1 MLFGA
6 KIVPNL
12 IFSLKILHIIDNQY
26 VRNFQIPVFPT
37 KFCVKV
43 WNRSTK
49 IHNHLILHCKF
60 TNIFNTSHN
69 KFLFLH
75 KIFYVNRS
83 ILKLAI
89 PNIISNIT
97 IPLLGLVDMILMGHL
112 SSPVY
117 IGAIAL
123 GGTIFSVLYSFF
135 SFLRAGT
142 TGFTAQSYGAKD
154 ISEISYS
161 LYRSITIAVLAF
173 ILIICLQKPIAKL
186 SIVLLDGSEDVERLA
201 ITYFY
206 VRIWAAP
213 ANMLLY
219 CLNGWFIGMQNTKI
233 PMAIAIIINV
243 LNIVFS
249 IFFVLVMKQDVVGV
263 ALGTVLAQYCGLI
276 TALIFIFTK
285 YKQYLIKVD
294 VNILLNINKLKR
306 FFKVNA
312 DLMIRSIL
320 LVLTIAF
327 FTNQSAKLGDNVL
340 SINMILLQ
348 FFYIFSYFTD
358 GFAYAGEALVG
369 KYIGAKNS
377 TGLRSVVMHLFKW
390 GAIICVP
397 FAILYALFPTPFV
410 KMISEHP
417 IIIEQ
422 VQPYYIYMAL
432 IPIITFAAFLWDGIY
447 IGATASKAIR
457 NTMII
462 SSILVFLPMWYFLMP
477 VYGNHGLW
485 IAFLGFMLARG
496 TSMTFFA
503 KKNILQIPNN
513 Q

>member
-1 MLFGA
+1 M
-6 KIVPNL
+6 
-12 IFSLKILHIIDNQY
+12 
-26 VRNFQIPVFPT
+26 
-37 KFCVKV
+37 
-43 WNRSTK
+43 
-49 IHNHLILHCKF
+49 
-60 TNIFNTSHN
+60 
-69 KFLFLH
+69 
-75 KIFYVNRS
+75 NRS

-112 SSPVY
+112 SSPIY

-142 TGFTAQSYGAKD
+142 TGFTAQAYGAKD
-154 ISEISYS
+154 TSEESYS
-161 LYRSITIAVLAF
+161 LYRSMTIAVLAF
-173 ILIICLQKPIAKL
+173 LLILCIQKPIAKL
-186 SIVLLDGSEDVERLA
+186 SLTLLDGSDDLKNLA
-201 ITYFY
+201 ITYFF

-219 CLNGWFIGMQNTKI
+219 CFNGWFIGMQNTKI

-243 LNIVFS
+243 LNIAFS

-263 ALGTVLAQYCGLI
+263 ALGTVIAQYCGLL
-276 TALIFIFTK
+276 TAFIFIFTK
-285 YKQYLIKVD
+285 YKKHLIRID
-294 VNILLNINKLKR
+294 VHILLNINKLKR
-306 FFKVNA
+306 FFKVNT

-320 LVLTIAF
+320 LVFTIAF
-327 FTNQSAKLGDNVL
+327 FTNQSAKLGDNIL
-340 SINMILLQ
+340 SVNMILLQ

-369 KYIGAKNS
+369 KFIGARDSEN
-377 TGLRSVVMHLFKW
+377 LRSVVMHLFKW
-390 GAIICVP
+390 GALISVP
-397 FAILYALFPTPFV
+397 FAILYALFPTTFV
-410 KMISEHP
+410 KMISDNP
-417 IIIEQ
+417 VIISEIR
-422 VQPYYIYMAL
+422 PYYIYMVL

-462 SSILVFLPMWYFLMP
+462 SSVMIFLPMWHFLTP
-477 VYGNHGLW
+477 LWNNHGLW
-485 IAFLGFMLARG
+485 IAFLGFMIARG
-496 TSMTFFA
+496 VSMTFFA
-503 KKNILQIPNN
+503 KKNILQLPNN

>member
-1 MLFGA
+1 MQ
-6 KIVPNL
+6 IYEL
-12 IFSLKILHIIDNQY
+12 ISYIQHF
-26 VRNFQIPVFPT
+26 F
-37 KFCVKV
+37 
-43 WNRSTK
+43 
-49 IHNHLILHCKF
+49 LI
-60 TNIFNTSHN
+60 
-69 KFLFLH
+69 LH
-75 KIFYVNRS
+75 KIFLVNRD

-112 SSPVY
+112 SSPIY

-142 TGFTAQSYGAKD
+142 TGFTAQAFGAKD
-154 ISEISYS
+154 FTEVSYS
-161 LYRSITIAVLAF
+161 LYRSIIIATFAF
-173 ILIICLQKPIAKL
+173 LLIICLQKPIAKL
-186 SIVLLDGSEDVERLA
+186 SIILLDGSDDLENLA
-201 ITYFY
+201 ITYFF

-243 LNIVFS
+243 LNIILS
-249 IFFVLVMKQDVVGV
+249 IFFVVFLKQDVVGV
-263 ALGTVLAQYCGLI
+263 ALGTVIAQYCGLA
-276 TALIFIFTK
+276 TAIIFIFTK
-285 YKQYLIKVD
+285 YKSYLIKID
-294 VNILLNINKLKR
+294 IQKLLNINKLKR
-306 FFKVNA
+306 FFKVNT

-327 FTNQSAKLGDNVL
+327 FTNQSAKLGDNTL

-369 KYIGAKNS
+369 KFIGAKDS
-377 TGLRSVVMHLFKW
+377 KSLQTVVRQLFKW
-390 GAIICVP
+390 GMYISVP
-397 FAILYALFPTPFV
+397 FAILYALFPTTFV
-410 KMISEHP
+410 KIISDNAE
-417 IIIEQ
+417 IINEIR
-422 VQPYYIYMAL
+422 PYYIYMVL

-462 SSILVFLPMWYFLMP
+462 SALLVFLPMWYFLMP
-477 VYGNHGLW
+477 LYANHGLW
-485 IAFLGFMLARG
+485 IAFLGFMVARG
-496 TSMTFFA
+496 VSMTLFA
-503 KKNILQIPNN
+503 KKNILQLPNN

>member
-1 MLFGA
+1 M
-6 KIVPNL
+6 
-12 IFSLKILHIIDNQY
+12 
-26 VRNFQIPVFPT
+26 
-37 KFCVKV
+37 
-43 WNRSTK
+43 NRE
-49 IHNHLILHCKF
+49 
-60 TNIFNTSHN
+60 
-69 KFLFLH
+69 
-75 KIFYVNRS
+75 

-97 IPLLGLVDMILMGHL
+97 IPLLGLVDMMLMGHL

-142 TGFTAQSYGAKD
+142 TGFTAQSYGAND
-154 ISEISYS
+154 SSEISYS
-161 LYRSITIAVLAF
+161 LYRSITIAILAS
-173 ILIICLQKPIAKL
+173 ILIIGMQKPIAKL
-186 SIVLLDGSEDVERLA
+186 SLVLLDGSNEVENLA
-201 ITYFY
+201 ITYFF

-219 CLNGWFIGMQNTKI
+219 CFNGWFIGMQNTKI

-243 LNIVFS
+243 LNIILS
-249 IFFVLVMKQDVVGV
+249 IIFVVVMKQDVVGV
-263 ALGTVLAQYCGLI
+263 ALGTVIAQYCGLV
-276 TALIFIFTK
+276 TALVFLFTK
-285 YKQYLIKVD
+285 YKKHLIKID
-294 VNILLNINKLKR
+294 THILLDINKLKR
-306 FFKVNA
+306 FFKVNT

-327 FTNQSAKLGDNVL
+327 FTNQSAKLGDNIL
-340 SINMILLQ
+340 SVNMILLQ

-369 KYIGAKNS
+369 KFIGAKDS
-377 TGLRSVVMHLFKW
+377 DSLHCVVRQLFKW
-390 GAIICVP
+390 GMYISVP
-397 FAILYALFPTPFV
+397 FAILYALFPTTFV
-410 KMISEHP
+410 KIISDNAE
-417 IIIEQ
+417 IINAIR
-422 VQPYYIYMAL
+422 PYYIYMVL

-462 SSILVFLPMWYFLMP
+462 SAILVFLPMWYFLMP

-485 IAFLGFMLARG
+485 IAFLGFMVARG
-496 TSMTFFA
+496 VSMTLFA
-503 KKNILQIPNN
+503 KKNILQLPNN

>member
-1 MLFGA
+1 M
-6 KIVPNL
+6 
-12 IFSLKILHIIDNQY
+12 
-26 VRNFQIPVFPT
+26 
-37 KFCVKV
+37 
-43 WNRSTK
+43 
-49 IHNHLILHCKF
+49 
-60 TNIFNTSHN
+60 
-69 KFLFLH
+69 
-75 KIFYVNRS
+75 NRS

-112 SSPVY
+112 SSPIY

-142 TGFTAQSYGAKD
+142 TGFTAQSYGANNS
-154 ISEISYS
+154 IEISYS
-161 LYRSITIAVLAF
+161 LYRSVTIAILAF
-173 ILIICLQKPIAKL
+173 LLILCTQKPIARL
-186 SIVLLDGSEDVERLA
+186 SLALLDGSNDVKELA
-201 ITYFY
+201 ITYFF

-243 LNIVFS
+243 LNIAFS
-249 IFFVLVMKQDVVGV
+249 IFFVVAMKQDVVGV
-263 ALGTVLAQYCGLI
+263 ALGTVIAQYCGLA
-276 TALIFIFTK
+276 TALVFILTK
-285 YKQYLIKVD
+285 YSKYLIKVD
-294 VNILLNINKLKR
+294 INILLNINKLKR
-306 FFKVNA
+306 FFKVNT

-327 FTNQSAKLGDNVL
+327 FTNQSAKLGDNIL

-369 KYIGAKNS
+369 KFVGANDKNN
-377 TGLRSVVMHLFKW
+377 LRCVVIHLFKW
-390 GAIICVP
+390 GAYICIP
-397 FAILYALFPTPFV
+397 FAILYAVFPTTFV
-410 KMISEHP
+410 KMISNQT
-417 IIIEQ
+417 IILEQ
-422 VQPYYIYMAL
+422 IRPYYIYMVL

-462 SSILVFLPMWYFLMP
+462 SSIMVFLPMWYILVP
-477 VYGNHGLW
+477 VYSNHGLW

-496 TSMTFFA
+496 ISMTFFA
-503 KKNILQIPNN
+503 KKHILQLPNN

>member
-1 MLFGA
+1 MVL
-6 KIVPNL
+6 
-12 IFSLKILHIIDNQY
+12 Q
-26 VRNFQIPVFPT
+26 R
-37 KFCVKV
+37 
-43 WNRSTK
+43 
-49 IHNHLILHCKF
+49 KF
-60 TNIFNTSHN
+60 TKIFNTELN
-69 KFLFLH
+69 IFLFLH
-75 KIFYVNRS
+75 KIFHVNRS

-112 SSPVY
+112 SSPIY

-142 TGFTAQSYGAKD
+142 TGFTAQSYGAND
-154 ISEISYS
+154 STEISYS
-161 LYRSITIAVLAF
+161 LYRSITIAIFASLL
-173 ILIICLQKPIAKL
+173 ILCLQGPIAKL
-186 SIVLLDGSEDVERLA
+186 SLIMLDGSDDVKNLA
-201 ITYFY
+201 ITYFF

-219 CLNGWFIGMQNTKI
+219 CFNGWFIGMQNTKI
-233 PMAIAIIINV
+233 PMTIAIIINV

-249 IFFVLVMKQDVVGV
+249 IFFVVVMKQDVVGV
-263 ALGTVLAQYCGLI
+263 ALGTVIAQYCGLA
-276 TALIFIFTK
+276 TALVFIFTK
-285 YKQYLIKVD
+285 YKDYLIKIKSH
-294 VNILLNINKLKR
+294 ILLDINKIKR
-306 FFKVNA
+306 FFKVNT

-320 LVLTIAF
+320 LVFTIAF
-327 FTNQSAKLGDNVL
+327 FTNQSAKLGDNIL

-369 KYIGAKNS
+369 KFIGAKDS
-377 TGLRSVVMHLFKW
+377 DSLRSVVKHLFKW
-390 GAIICVP
+390 GAYICIP
-397 FAILYALFPTPFV
+397 FAILYAIFPTPFV
-410 KMISEHP
+410 RLISPHP
-417 IIIEQ
+417 VIIEQ
-422 VQPYYIYMAL
+422 IQPYYIYMVL
-432 IPIITFAAFLWDGIY
+432 IPLITFAAFLWDGIY

-462 SSILVFLPMWYFLMP
+462 SSILVFLPLWYVLVP
-477 VYGNHGLW
+477 IYNNHGLW

-496 TSMTFFA
+496 ISMTFFA
-503 KKNILQIPNN
+503 KKHIIQLPNN